1 MTIKQLIKQPQ
12 VKLRSIKP
20 DAPVAKAITMLA
32 ADDTSALLVTGDGK
46 SIDGILSSSDFV
58 KYLDDNKSVPS
69 SLLVL
74 DVMTKEV
81 ISCDVKENVQRLELL
96 MTRNNVRHIP
106 ITDNGVPIALVSII
120 DVTRHRLSQA
130 EGEMSQMREF
140 VSGSV

>member
-1 MTIKQLIKQPQ
+1 MTIKRLIKQPQ
-12 VKLRSIKP
+12 VRLRSIQP

-32 ADDTSALLVTGDGK
+32 ADDTSSLLVTGDGK
-46 SIDGILSSSDFV
+46 GIDGILSSSDIV
-58 KYLDDNKSVPS
+58 KYLDDKKSVPS

-81 ISCDVKENVQRLELL
+81 ITCDVKENVQRLELL